1 MKRKIICCFIVL
13 VSAIVATAAPA
24 KYNTLG
30 GLGFTDSQNALYKY
44 LTGEVS
50 LLLEQRARQVAGL
63 TTRED
68 WLNRQEYVRKA
79 LAKSIGEFPER
90 NPLNA
95 KVTKVIRRD
104 GYRIELVVFESQPN
118 FFVTASLYIPDKAKK
133 NHGTPALLF
142 CSGHAETG
150 RLSPA
155 YQKQMQNFVQKGFIV
170 LSFDPV
176 GQGERT
182 QYLKEDGI
190 ATSVPGPTIQH
201 SYPGTQMLLCGYSA
215 SRPMMWDGI
224 RAIDYLLS
232 RKEVDPDR
240 IGVTGRSGGG
250 TQTAMIAALDSRV
263 AACSPENYLTTYN
276 RLFLTMGP
284 QDAEQDIYHFI
295 ANGLDQTD
303 LALAMAPKPYLMIT
317 TTNDIFNVQGTKEI
331 EQEMKRA
338 WQAMGK
344 RDDFK
349 RTEDYAPH
357 AYTKKNN
364 ESNYAFYSKCFGL
377 PCDTLLADQKLL
389 PDSEMYATPNGR
401 VYSSLGG
408 EDLFTLNLKE
418 ADRLSRQLDA
428 RRKTGR
434 NYYGRVAEEAK
445 ALAGYREPKPARPMH
460 LGSTREAAYVVER
473 YATQGEGGYWF
484 PYLIYR
490 PQSPTGEFA
499 VYLNAAGKGDSI
511 AIHDAIEPML
521 RKGVSVLVP
530 DLVGYGEMGPGALRG
545 DAWIGGVSHNL
556 LYLSCLIGRSI
567 LAIRTADLVSL
578 ADMIRETEKATR
590 ITGVA
595 HGETASILLHAA
607 AFSKSFDRVVLTGDF
622 CSYYSMASQRTYDTH
637 AAMNIVPG
645 ALTAYDLPDL
655 AASLAPRPLSA
666 VAAPGNTYRF
676 STPEQ
681 QEKEGRLVWDAY
693 KEAGAADNLQIKERL
708 EDCF

>member
-1 MKRKIICCFIVL
+1 MNRKIICCFLVF

-44 LTGEVS
+44 LSDEAYRM
-50 LLLEQRARQVAGL
+50 LEQRTQQVTAIS
-63 TTRED
+63 TREG
-68 WLNRQEYVRKA
+68 WLERQKFVREA

-90 NPLNA
+90 TPLNA
-95 KVTKVIRRD
+95 KVTKVIKRD
-104 GYRIELVVFESQPN
+104 GFRIEQVIFESQPR
-118 FFVTASLYIPDKAKK
+118 FYVTASLYVPDKAKK
-133 NHGTPALLF
+133 NHSTPALLF
-142 CSGHAETG
+142 CSGHAVTG
-150 RLSPA
+150 RLSPV

-182 QYLKEDGI
+182 QYLKADGLT
-190 ATSVPGPTIQH
+190 TSIPGPTIQH
-201 SYPGTQMLLCGYSA
+201 SYPGSQMLLCGYSA

-232 RKEVDPDR
+232 RKEVDPAR

-250 TQTAMIAALDSRV
+250 TQTAMISALDSRV

-303 LALAMAPKPYLMIT
+303 LVMAMAPKPYRMIT
-317 TTNDIFNVQGTKEI
+317 TTNDIFNVQGTKDIENEI
-331 EQEMKRA
+331 KKA
-338 WQAMGK
+338 YQALGK
-344 RDDFK
+344 ADNFR
-349 RTEDYAPH
+349 RVEDYAPH
-357 AYTKKNN
+357 EYTRKNN
-364 ESNYAFYSKCFGL
+364 EANYAFYRRHFSL
-377 PCDTLLADQKLL
+377 PGDTLLQDQELL

-418 ADRLSRQLDA
+418 ADRLSRLLDA

-434 NYYGRVAEEAK
+434 NYYGHVAEEAK

-490 PQSPTGEFA
+490 PQSLTGEFA

-578 ADMIRETEKATR
+578 ADMIRETEKVTR

-607 AFSKSFDRVVLTGDF
+607 AFSKSLDRVVLTGNF

-666 VAAPGNTYRF
+666 VALSGSTYRF
-676 STPEQ
+676 STIEQ
-681 QEKEGRLVWDAY
+681 QEKEGRLVWEAY
-693 KEAGAADNLQIKERL
+693 KEAGAADNLLIKERL